1 MPMPF
6 DELIETL
13 KLQYEIET
21 GWGDSRGWTNQDFI
35 NLSERIHQRTG
46 VTLSHV
52 TLKRIW
58 GKVKYDS
65 LPNTYTLDTLANF
78 IGFNGWRGF
87 VTAHQKNG
95 STSVAILEDVIV
107 NPQPGHV
114 PAPTPAITDRPT
126 NRRIWQITTGVALVT
141 GIVITYLSINKN
153 PPPIADSDY
162 TFSSKKAV
170 TQGLPNSVVFNYDA
184 SKAPGDSVIIQQ
196 SWDKKLR
203 QKVSKLDKQH
213 TSIYYYPDYYRAK
226 LIVNNK
232 IVKQHDLLIKSNGW
246 LGVVTL
252 SPVPVYFDS
261 VDVMKDG
268 KMSLNAAQI
277 QARNIKMQPV
287 APFVLFSNVKDFGE
301 IYSDDFV
308 FETSLK
314 NNYKEG
320 AAICQQTHLYLLCRG
335 TAIGIPLCAKGCVSD
350 VDFIFT
356 NYFRSGKKKDLSM
369 FGVDFSKYVKVRVEA
384 HNRVGKV
391 YLDDKLVYTVNSDI
405 IRSKIIGIDFSFQG
419 TGSVDYVKLSN
430 GKVNYEDDF

>member
-1 MPMPF
+1 MPF

-13 KLQYEIET
+13 KQQYETET

-65 LPNTYTLDTLANF
+65 LPNTYTLDTLAHY
-78 IGFNGWRGF
+78 IGFSGWRSF

-95 STSVAILEDVIV
+95 GTNVAILEDVIV
-107 NPQPGHV
+107 TPEPGQI
-114 PAPTPAITDRPT
+114 PAPKQVVSLNPT
-126 NRRIWQITTGVALVT
+126 NKRIWQMTAGIALIT

-153 PPPIADSDY
+153 PPPVVDADY
-162 TFSSKKAV
+162 TFSSKTVV
-170 TQGLPNSVVFNYDA
+170 TEGVPNSVIFNYNA
-184 SKAPGDSVIIQQ
+184 AKAPGDSVIIQQ
-196 SWDKKLR
+196 SWDVKLR
-203 QKVSKLDKQH
+203 QKVSKQDKQH
-213 TSIYYYPDYYRAK
+213 TSIYYYPDYYLAK
-226 LIVNNK
+226 LIVNNR

-246 LGVVTL
+246 VTAVTL

-268 KMSLNAAQI
+268 KMSLPMQQI
-277 QARNIKMQPV
+277 MAHNIKTEPV
-287 APFVLFSNVKDFGE
+287 APYVLFSNVKDFGE

-308 FETSLK
+308 FETLLK
-314 NNYKEG
+314 NDYSGG
-320 AAICQQTHLYLLCRG
+320 ANACQQTHIYILCKG
-335 TAIGIPLCAKGCVSD
+335 TAVGIPLCAKGCVSN

-356 NYFRSGKKKDLSM
+356 NYFKSGKKQDLSM
-369 FGVDFSKYVKVRVEA
+369 FGADFSKFVKVRVES
-384 HNRVGKV
+384 HNRVAKI
-391 YLDDKLVYTVNSDI
+391 YMDDKLVYTVNSGI

-430 GKVNYEDDF
+430 GKVNYEDNF

>member
-1 MPMPF
+1 MPF

-13 KLQYEIET
+13 KQRYEAET

-65 LPNTYTLDTLANF
+65 LPNTYTLDTLAHF
-78 IGFNGWRGF
+78 IGFSGWRAF
-87 VTAHQKNG
+87 VSAHQK
-95 STSVAILEDVIV
+95 STDNNITIPEDVTTAA
-107 NPQPGHV
+107 PEPG
-114 PAPTPAITDRPT
+114 PAPAPKPAITGTPG
-126 NRRIWQITTGVALVT
+126 NRRIWQMTAAVALVT

-153 PPPIADSDY
+153 PPPVVDADY
-162 TFSSKKAV
+162 AFSSKKVV

-184 SKAPGDSVIIQQ
+184 GKAPGDSVIIQQ
-196 SWDKKLR
+196 SWDTKLR

-261 VDVMKDG
+261 IDVIKGG
-268 KMSLNAAQI
+268 KMSLDAAQI
-277 QARNIKMQPV
+277 QAHNIKMQPV
-287 APFVLFSNVKDFGE
+287 APFVLFSNVKDFGD

-314 NNYKEG
+314 NNYREG
-320 AAICQQTHLYLLCRG
+320 AAICQQTHLYILCEG
-335 TAIGIPLCAKGCVSD
+335 TAIGVPLCAKGCVSD

-356 NYFRSGKKKDLSM
+356 NYFRSGKKQDLSM
-369 FGVDFSKYVKVRVEA
+369 FGANFSRYVKVKVEA

-430 GKVNYEDDF
+430 SKVNYEDNF

>member
-1 MPMPF
+1 MPF

-13 KLQYEIET
+13 KQQYETET

-65 LPNTYTLDTLANF
+65 LPNTYTLDTLAHF
-78 IGFNGWRGF
+78 IGFSNWRGF

-95 STSVAILEDVIV
+95 NTNVAILEDVIV
-107 NPQPGHV
+107 NPEPGLA
-114 PAPTPAITDRPT
+114 PAPKPVLADKPT
-126 NRRIWQITTGVALVT
+126 NKRIWQITAGVALIT

-153 PPPIADSDY
+153 PPPIVDSDY
-162 TFSSKKAV
+162 TFSSKKVV
-170 TQGLPNSVVFNYDA
+170 TQGLPNSVIFNYDA

-196 SWDKKLR
+196 SWDKELR

-268 KMSLNAAQI
+268 KMALDVAQI
-277 QARNIKMQPV
+277 QAHNIKMQPV

-308 FETSLK
+308 FETSIK

-320 AAICQQTHLYLLCRG
+320 SHLPANAPVPAVRGYCYRHPVVCKGLCIRCRLYFYQLL
-335 TAIGIPLCAKGCVSD
+335 PLG
-350 VDFIFT
+350 
-356 NYFRSGKKKDLSM
+356 
-369 FGVDFSKYVKVRVEA
+369 
-384 HNRVGKV
+384 
-391 YLDDKLVYTVNSDI
+391 
-405 IRSKIIGIDFSFQG
+405 
-419 TGSVDYVKLSN
+419 
-430 GKVNYEDDF
+430 